1 MNSKIRNLNEFL
13 ALLEDVTKARNGQY
27 MALCSGHILA
37 RLKKRELASE
47 LGIY

>member
-1 MNSKIRNLNEFL
+1 MNSKIRNLNDFL

-37 RLKKRELASE
+37 GLKQRELARKP
-47 LGIY
+47 GIN